1 MDVVP
6 NSILNVSLQNQAAF
20 QKQDKF
26 SYRKV
31 HLLGKKANQRWYAD
45 IGLGIKTPEAAIR
58 GKYIDKKCPFT
69 SNVSIRGAILKG
81 LVISTKME
89 RTIIV
94 RRDYLRY
101 VKKYRRYYLII
112 CILCVVMKRDT
123 ATSLLTALLASM

>member
-1 MDVVP
+1 M
-6 NSILNVSLQNQAAF
+6 
-20 QKQDKF
+20 F

-45 IGLGIKTPEAAIR
+45 MGLGIKTPEAAIH

-69 SNVSIRGAILKG
+69 SSVTIRGAILKG

-101 VKKYRRYYLII
+101 VKKYRR
-112 CILCVVMKRDT
+112 
-123 ATSLLTALLASM
+123 

>member
-1 MDVVP
+1 MDISY
-6 NSILNVSLQNQAAF
+6 NSILTIALQNQAAF

-31 HLLGKKANQRWYAD
+31 HLLGKKTNQRWYAD
-45 IGLGIKTPEAAIR
+45 MGLGIKTPETAIR

-69 SNVSIRGAILKG
+69 SAVTIRGSILKG
-81 LVISTKME
+81 LVISTKMQ

-101 VKKYRRYYLII
+101 VKKYRRYDLEYKHYHQL
-112 CILCVVMKRDT
+112 
-123 ATSLLTALLASM
+123 

>member
-1 MDVVP
+1 M
-6 NSILNVSLQNQAAF
+6 
-20 QKQDKF
+20 F

-45 IGLGIKTPEAAIR
+45 MGLHIKSPEAAIH

-69 SNVSIRGAILKG
+69 SAVTIRGSILKG

-101 VKKYRRYYLII
+101 VKKYRR
-112 CILCVVMKRDT
+112 
-123 ATSLLTALLASM
+123 

>member
-1 MDVVP
+1 MADIQEQVCVSAMRIGIFRMTMFYTCVHFG
-6 NSILNVSLQNQAAF
+6 SILIDLQNQAAF

-45 IGLGIKTPEAAIR
+45 IGLGIKTPAAAINGR
-58 GKYIDKKCPFT
+58 YIDKKCPFT
-69 SNVSIRGAILKG
+69 SDVTIRGAILKG

-101 VKKYRRYYLII
+101 VKKYRRWEI
-112 CILCVVMKRDT
+112 
-123 ATSLLTALLASM
+123 